1 MCDHSIIIVIIIII
15 ITMII
20 TIIII
25 IIIIIIETE
34 SGHLWKLIELIMLC
48 AHYQSPRNM
57 RYHCVNRLYIYSDVF
72 SCAMEL
78 LVTFLSKRK

>member
-1 MCDHSIIIVIIIII
+1 M
-15 ITMII
+15 
-20 TIIII
+20 TIM
-25 IIIIIIETE
+25 IIETE
-34 SGHLWKLIELIMLC
+34 SGHLWKLIELIMLR